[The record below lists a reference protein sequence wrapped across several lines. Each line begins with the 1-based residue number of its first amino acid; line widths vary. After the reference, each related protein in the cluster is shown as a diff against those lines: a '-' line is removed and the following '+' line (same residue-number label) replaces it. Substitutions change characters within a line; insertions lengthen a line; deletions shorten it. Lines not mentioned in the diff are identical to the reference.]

1 VDVVD
6 VINDC
11 DSKTYYAVVF
21 GFILL
26 IVSMAIVI
34 DDLTVIFGMI
44 AAFSESMLNFV
55 FPGSFFLIGSHLAYK
70 FQQDSDDFKR
80 MKGVPEKASFWKR
93 LVVRGFIL
101 LGLCYFSISNYFNWR
116 KLTRI

>member
-1 VDVVD
+1 M
-6 VINDC
+6 
-11 DSKTYYAVVF
+11 
-21 GFILL
+21 
-26 IVSMAIVI
+26 IVSMAILI

-70 FQQDSDDFKR
+70 YSSGDFK
-80 MKGVPEKASFWKR
+80 KGKEIPEKASVTKR
-93 LVVRGFIL
+93 TIVQGFIL
-101 LGLCYFSISNYFNWR
+101 MGLCYFSLSNYYNFK